1 MNLFVTNTDPALAA
15 RGLDDKRIGTALREC
30 NQLMSTAL
38 VQSGVEGAEFGP
50 GLLCQPTH
58 QHHPVTLW
66 VGQSRGNFAWCLAHA
81 YALIEEWGVRYGSH
95 HASGDRTPYI
105 GRFKTCIPDGPLL
118 PFQNSARHDGLG
130 LDFTHLPVPESY
142 QAYLQERWLT
152 DKRPPTYT
160 NREWPTWANWNQA
173 A

>member
-1 MNLFVTNTDPALAA
+1 MNLFVFDEDPAVSAA
-15 RGLDDKRIGTALREC
+15 GLDDKRIGSALREA
-30 NQLMSTAL
+30 NQMMSTAL
-38 VQSGVEGAEFGP
+38 IQSGVEGAEIRP
-50 GLLCQPTH
+50 GLLCRPSH

-66 VGQSRGNFAWCLAHA
+66 VGQTAGNFAWCYTYAC
-81 YALIEEWGVRYGSH
+81 ALIEEWQLRYETVHG
-95 HASGDRTPYI
+95 SGDRTPYI
-105 GRFKTCIPDGPLL
+105 WTFRTCIPDGPLL

-160 NREWPTWANWNQA
+160 NREWPTWAQWSQTA
-173 A
+173 